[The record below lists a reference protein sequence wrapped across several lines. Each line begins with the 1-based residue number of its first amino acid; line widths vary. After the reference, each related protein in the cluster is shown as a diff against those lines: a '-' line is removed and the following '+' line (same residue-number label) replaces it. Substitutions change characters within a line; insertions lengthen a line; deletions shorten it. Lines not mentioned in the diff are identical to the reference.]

1 MPCFI
6 THSVVNGQDTI
17 QNRNLAVQKGLAKS
31 HQLAVANSCDI
42 LVIVP
47 NIQHLESG
55 HVSSALGDAF
65 AKSIKKPE
73 SFKVQG
79 VSISRTSKVP
89 SFIGPKTV
97 VWMLWP
103 SLITAEAVS
112 KSCQAANNIVA
123 TEWVPYDELNRWS
136 VANKAKQF

>member
-17 QNRNLAVQKGLAKS
+17 QTRDLAVQKGLAKS
-31 HQLAVANSCDI
+31 LQLAMASGSDI

-47 NIQHLESG
+47 NIQHLDSG
-55 HVSSALGDAF
+55 HVSSALGEQF
-65 AKSIKKPE
+65 AKSIKKPA
-73 SFKVQG
+73 SFPFNG
-79 VSISRTSKVP
+79 VNISRVSKVP
-89 SFIGPKTV
+89 SFIGANTV

-112 KSCQAANNIVA
+112 KSCQSATNIVA
-123 TEWVPYDELNRWS
+123 SEWVPYDELNRWR
-136 VANKAKQF
+136 VANSAQVF

>member
-6 THSVVNGQDTI
+6 THSVVNGQDSS
-17 QNRNLAVQKGLAKS
+17 QNRNLAVQKGLAMS
-31 HQLAVANSCDI
+31 HQLAVAKNCDI

-47 NIQHLESG
+47 NIQHLDSG
-55 HVSSALGDAF
+55 HVSSALGDVF

-73 SFKVQG
+73 PFKVNG
-79 VSISRTSKVP
+79 VTISRTSKIP
-89 SFIGPKTV
+89 SFFGANTV

-103 SLITAEAVS
+103 SLVTAEAVS
-112 KSCQAANNIVA
+112 KSCQGVNDIVA
-123 TEWVPYDELNRWS
+123 TEWVPYDELNRWR

>member
-17 QNRNLAVQKGLAKS
+17 QNRDLAVQKGLAKS

-47 NIQHLESG
+47 NIQHLDSG

-65 AKSIKKPE
+65 AKKFKKSEP
-73 SFKVQG
+73 FTLQG

-89 SFIGPKTV
+89 PFIRVNTV

-112 KSCQAANNIVA
+112 KSCQGANNIVA
-123 TEWVPYDELNRWS
+123 TEWVPYDELNRWR